1 MSTNTTRTPAVPG
14 VLQDP
19 IGNRG
24 VAFSQAERDR
34 LGLTGRLPSAV
45 LTLDQQALRAYQQ
58 LQRQPSDL
66 AKNVYLEQLHDRNE
80 TLYYRVLSDHLAELL
95 PVVYDPT
102 VGDAIE
108 KYSHEY
114 RRPRGIFLSI
124 DQPDEIAKA
133 FATLEL
139 GPDDVDLIVCTDAE
153 EILGI
158 GDWGVGGIQIAVG
171 KLAVYTAAAGID
183 PGRVIPVSLDVGTDN
198 EELLNDPLYL
208 GSRARPSPWRRLR
221 RVHRQVPADGI
232 LAVSGRTAAL
242 RGLRPR

>member
-1 MSTNTTRTPAVPG
+1 
-14 VLQDP
+14 
-19 IGNRG
+19 
-24 VAFSQAERDR
+24 
-34 LGLTGRLPSAV
+34 V
-45 LTLDQQALRAYQQ
+45 LTLDQQALRAYRQ

-158 GDWGVGGIQIAVG
+158 GDWEWAASKIA
-171 KLAVYTAAAGID
+171 LAAG
-183 PGRVIPVSLDVGTDN
+183 
-198 EELLNDPLYL
+198 
-208 GSRARPSPWRRLR
+208 
-221 RVHRQVPADGI
+221 
-232 LAVSGRTAAL
+232 
-242 RGLRPR
+242 